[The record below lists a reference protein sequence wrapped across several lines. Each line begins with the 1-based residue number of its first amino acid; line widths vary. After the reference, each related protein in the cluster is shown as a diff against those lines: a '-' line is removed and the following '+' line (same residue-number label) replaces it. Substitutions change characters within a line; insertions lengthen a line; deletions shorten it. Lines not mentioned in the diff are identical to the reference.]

1 MQTIFSISFF
11 KRRMLAPCAIVL
23 ALMLVLALFGFAQ
36 WNAQAQDGTPN
47 PETPLANLNI
57 KVTASAQTV
66 RPEGTIGW
74 TIRYTNTT
82 SSAIS
87 GVVITSTISDLQDW
101 DETVVS
107 NPPIAD
113 FTFTENPD
121 VGGYILY
128 WQIPS
133 IAANSNG
140 EIVFSTQAI
149 SLTEPSASKNLT
161 LLGVAAKI
169 ISTQSGVTGSENSD
183 VVMVVGPIFE
193 VSKTASTSSIIPGR
207 TVAYTITVSNLARQ
221 DAIAAT
227 NIVLTDVLPE
237 NTQFISA
244 SDGGILSRTEEM
256 TAVVWSWAGPLN
268 VGQVKTFSFKVR
280 VNPETGSGTTIK
292 NSKTEYYV
300 SSAEILLD
308 PIVGKKDANVK
319 VLPTLYKTVLAERM
333 QGSTAL
339 VYPGDY
345 AVYTLEI
352 FNPLDVPLTGVLVT
366 DTLPGEPMPFSYTLP
381 QQGSP
386 APDWISED
394 GRLLVWSVDLPPLG
408 SVTRSFEVLV
418 PRQIAIP
425 ENASSVTYK
434 NALAAAHPA
443 TWFDDESGLAS
454 VKVEA
459 PLTMDKVV
467 KPNQVLNGDTVIYT
481 ITLTNDG
488 PYLVAN
494 IRLTDTLEGDF
505 IYQAMVSGPD
515 PINPMSTTNPI
526 VWDGLQLAAGEQM
539 KIAFAA
545 TAYGSWLSTYKNNLN
560 AYSPDVTIPARKGRA
575 SVKILSP
582 LGLNKGVT
590 PSETF
595 VNQMV
600 TYAITV
606 TNLSEETWTLAEV
619 NDHLPTGFYQNGG
632 DNPGG
637 SIAVIDLNA
646 NPVAIPPGG
655 EWNGTI
661 NVDVTSDV
669 ACSLLPKTYKNDT
682 GAVAIHLISPT
693 NLWAVNAAALAPL
706 TVNPNVLATLTPYR
720 ATVVPGS
727 LVTYTLKLDN
737 ISPNDANNANLQ
749 LVLHSETEYVTHIS
763 GPAPS
768 VSGLTLSWNNIN
780 IPANSTLEI
789 VFQIRVK
796 DTATTGTKKP
806 AFTSSAPTS
815 CIGKLTGTAGAIS
828 VKVPVIVLTTKA
840 AVTEA
845 PPLSLVEYELSFKNQ
860 DLYPYRLQ
868 IITDTMPSGFT
879 FYTMTAGPLPT
890 VAGRNLIWNNLDLPG
905 SKTITYKMLLQTT
918 SLYGNTERNKLDAY
932 VANNATPIIPAYSDS
947 IAINPV
953 FDLKKTVNTNYVKP
967 DGSLV
972 YTITLINLSK
982 LEYRYIRIT
991 DTLPT
996 GFTYIRTLEG
1006 PTPVQLGSG
1015 NAQPVWADLSVRGKC
1030 SATNYDP
1037 CTTYIVFEAK
1047 VGATVPL
1054 GRYFNNVIA
1063 ISPTGAIPGPIKDA
1077 PVTVTDNPPPPGS
1090 EYQIY
1095 LPALFR

>member
-1 MQTIFSISFF
+1 MISISTNFF
-11 KRRMLAPCAIVL
+11 RQRMVTALAVSI
-23 ALMLVLALFGFAQ
+23 ALILVVALFGFAQ
-36 WNAQAQDGTPN
+36 WNAQAQKNAPDLKV
-47 PETPLANLNI
+47 PLTNLEI
-57 KVTASAQTV
+57 KVTASVQTV

-74 TIRYTNTT
+74 SIRYTNTT
-82 SSAIS
+82 ASPIS
-87 GVVITSTISDLQDW
+87 GVVITSTISDMQDW

-113 FTFTENPD
+113 FSFTENPD

-133 IAANSNG
+133 VAANSSG
-140 EIVFSTQAI
+140 TIVFNTEAI
-149 SLTEPSASKNLT
+149 SLTEPAASKDLT

-169 ISTQSGVTGSENSD
+169 ASTQGSISGSENSD

-193 VSKTASTSSIIPGR
+193 VTKSASASNILPGR

-221 DAIAAT
+221 DSIAAT

-237 NTQFISA
+237 STQFVSA
-244 SDGGILSRTEEM
+244 SDGGILSHTEEM

-280 VNPETGSGTTIK
+280 VNPEIGSGTTIK

-333 QGSTAL
+333 SGQTAL

-381 QQGSP
+381 QEGSP
-386 APDWISED
+386 APNFISED

-418 PRQIAIP
+418 PRQIGIP
-425 ENASSVTYK
+425 ENANSVTYK
-434 NALAAAHPA
+434 NALAAAHSEI
-443 TWFDDESGLAS
+443 WFDDESGLAS

-459 PLTMDKVV
+459 PLTMNKIV

-494 IRLTDTLEGDF
+494 IRLTDTLEGGF
-505 IYQAMVSGPD
+505 VYQAMVSGPD

-526 VWDGLQLAAGEQM
+526 VWDGLQVAAGEEIQ
-539 KIAFAA
+539 ISFAA

-560 AYSPDVTIPARKGRA
+560 AYSPDVTIPARKGLA
-575 SVKILSP
+575 GVKILSP

-669 ACSLLPKTYKNDT
+669 ACSQLPKTYKNDPY
-682 GAVAIHLISPT
+682 AVTIHLISPSD
-693 NLWAVNAAALAPL
+693 LWAGNAVALAPL
-706 TVNPNVLATLTPYR
+706 TVNPNVLVSLTPYR

-737 ISPNDANNANLQ
+737 ISPNNADNANLQ
-749 LVLHSETEYVTHIS
+749 LTLHNETEYVTHLS
-763 GPAPS
+763 GPSPS
-768 VSGLTLSWNNIN
+768 VSGLTLSWNNLD
-780 IPANSTLEI
+780 IPANSTIEI

-815 CIGKLTGTAGAIS
+815 CIGKLTGNGGAIS
-828 VKVPVIVLTTKA
+828 VKVPVIVLETDA
-840 AVTEA
+840 AVSEA

-868 IITDTMPSGFT
+868 IVTNTMPSGFT
-879 FYTMTAGPLPT
+879 FYTMTAGPIPT
-890 VAGRNLIWNNLDLPG
+890 IAGRNLLWQNVDLPG

-932 VANNATPIIPAYSDS
+932 VANNATPIIPAYSNS

-967 DGSLV
+967 DGSLI
-972 YTITLINLSK
+972 YTVTLINLSK

-996 GFTYIRTLEG
+996 GFTYIRTLNG
-1006 PTPVQLGSG
+1006 PTPVKIG
-1015 NAQPVWADLSVRGKC
+1015 NDHTQPVWADLSVRGNCK
-1030 SATNYDP
+1030 ATNYDP

-1047 VGATVPL
+1047 VGANVPE
-1054 GRYFNNVIA
+1054 GRYYNNVIA
-1063 ISPTGAIPGPIKDA
+1063 LSPTGAIPGPINDA
-1077 PVTVTDNPPPPGS
+1077 PVNVTNNPPPSGDFL
-1090 EYQIY
+1090 IY
-1095 LPALFR
+1095 LPAIFR